1 MNACMQAVEA
11 VKIQRQHTGQ
21 TDLQQRDIIGQET
34 QYRIRQHLECA
45 HDERGDNQAACHV
58 AEVTERH
65 GDRRCDLAEHVE
77 RRHDEDRL
85 EEPLQVALDA
95 AVLDLIERDQHE
107 RDERPAKRG
116 VQVCRVVERIQ
127 NRLASEPN
135 SELIISVI
143 MYGEKA

>member
-1 MNACMQAVEA
+1 MRPCQ
-11 VKIQRQHTGQ
+11 
-21 TDLQQRDIIGQET
+21 
-34 QYRIRQHLECA
+34 
-45 HDERGDNQAACHV
+45 RGDNQAACHV

-77 RRHDEDRL
+77 RRHNEDRL
-85 EEPLQVALDA
+85 EETFEVALDA

-107 RDERPAKRG
+107 RDERPAERG
-116 VQVCRVVERIQ
+116 VQVCRGRRIQ